1 MAEQIS
7 YYWEIDDF
15 VDTGHPLQERLVLIE
30 WIPEPPDT
38 SGPEGSITNM
48 QVRVERI
55 ADSRTVQFFKVYLQN
70 APLPR
75 ITFGEVV
82 EENGEVV
89 RRNTWIVNG
98 ATIPTMEQRD
108 RLEGEHEWA
117 TRPYID
123 EFVLQL

>member
-15 VDTGHPLQERLVLIE
+15 VDTGHPLQERLVLTE
-30 WIPEPPDT
+30 WIPAPPDI
-38 SGPEGSITNM
+38 SGAEEPITDI
-48 QVRVERI
+48 QIRVERI
-55 ADSRTVQFFKVYLQN
+55 ADSRTAQFFKIYLQN
-70 APLPR
+70 ASLPR

-82 EENGEVV
+82 EENGEVI
-89 RRNTWIVNG
+89 RRNKWIVNG
-98 ATIPTMEQRD
+98 ATIPIMEQRD

-123 EFVLQL
+123 EFILQL